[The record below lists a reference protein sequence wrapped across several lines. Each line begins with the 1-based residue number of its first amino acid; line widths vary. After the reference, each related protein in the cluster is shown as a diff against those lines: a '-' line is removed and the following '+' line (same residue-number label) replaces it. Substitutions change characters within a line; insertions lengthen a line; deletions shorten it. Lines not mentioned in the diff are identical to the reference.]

1 MAINKKLKQKALEFL
16 GTVDGEKVTTV
27 DELSAYFN
35 LSMTDFLL
43 QCTDK
48 QVMDVLEKNKAVLRA
63 SMRRSW
69 MASKNATLN
78 LSVYKLMAPQD
89 ELSRL
94 NGEATEKTIKR
105 KDPLLEVLD
114 AEKVWNEE

>member
-1 MAINKKLKQKALEFL
+1 MVNKKLKTKVIKFL
-16 GTVDGEKVTTV
+16 STVDGEKVTTV

-35 LSMTDFLL
+35 LSQTDFLL

-48 QVMDVLEKNKAVLRA
+48 EVMDLLEKNKAVLRA

>member
-1 MAINKKLKQKALEFL
+1 MVNKKLKAKVIKFL
-16 GTVDGEKVTTV
+16 STVDGEKVTTV

-35 LSMTDFLL
+35 LSQTDFLL

-48 QVMDVLEKNKAVLRA
+48 EVMDLLEKNKAVLRA
-63 SMRRSW
+63 SMRRTW

-89 ELSRL
+89 ELARL

>member
-1 MAINKKLKQKALEFL
+1 MVDQKLKAKVIEFL
-16 GTVDGEKVTTV
+16 GTAQGEKVTTV

-35 LSMTDFLL
+35 LSQTDFLL
-43 QCTDK
+43 KCTDK
-48 QVMDVLEKNKAVLRA
+48 EVMDLLEKNKAVLRA

-78 LSVYKLMAPQD
+78 LSVYKLMATQD

-94 NGEATEKTIKR
+94 NGEASEKTIKR
-105 KDPLLEVLD
+105 RDPLLEVLD
-114 AEKVWNEE
+114 PTKVWKDE

>member
-1 MAINKKLKQKALEFL
+1 MVNKKLKTKVIKFL
-16 GTVDGEKVTTV
+16 STVDGEKVTTV

-35 LSMTDFLL
+35 LSQTDFLL

-48 QVMDVLEKNKAVLRA
+48 EVMDLLEKNKAVLRA

-89 ELSRL
+89 ELARL